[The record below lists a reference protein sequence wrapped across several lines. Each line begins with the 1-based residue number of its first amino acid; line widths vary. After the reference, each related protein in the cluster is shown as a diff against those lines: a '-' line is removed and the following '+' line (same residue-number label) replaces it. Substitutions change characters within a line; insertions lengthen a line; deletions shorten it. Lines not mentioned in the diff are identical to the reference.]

1 VRKVLVESGD
11 VKYAQS
17 IAVGPYRLTADE
29 SVAVGG
35 AEQGPN
41 PHELLLAALGA
52 CTGITMRMYA
62 EHKQWPLHGTRIELA
77 HSRASGVDEIDASI
91 SLVGELSDEQ
101 RHRLLEIAAHCP
113 IHRALVSGARVRLA
127 LTD

>member
-1 VRKVLVESGD
+1 MRKVLVESGE

-62 EHKQWPLHGTRIELA
+62 EHKQWPLHGTRI
-77 HSRASGVDEIDASI
+77 V
-91 SLVGELSDEQ
+91 
-101 RHRLLEIAAHCP
+101 LEIAAHCP